1 MNNSFKKFIFFGG
14 AVGNC
19 YFCTC
24 NWCKFQLLRSNKV
37 ISVMKRISLKF
48 LAFFALLL
56 IVACSDDSENVL
68 HDERTERVS
77 VTQTNIPV
85 ETRAFTPLQPSGTES
100 NGLYSITYK
109 SMVLRN
115 VPLSINDVNMLRK
128 ASSVSA
134 PVSVSLKGYAEW
146 TVRTTGHK
154 NGNWYKLA
162 ISSKD
167 PAAQV
172 CGIAPGVYIARDVWL
187 LQYYTLPSPNS
198 FIIPNDNY
206 EDYTHMGAK
215 SDSIKSPGYTWSV
228 VNGTKVTLQ
237 TAATLLKYTL
247 GGAEVL
253 LTYPVKGDNLEWNFS
268 YVNVQI

>member
-1 MNNSFKKFIFFGG
+1 MLKKLFFWGKLSETVIFALAIG
-14 AVGNC
+14 ANFSR
-19 YFCTC
+19 YDI
-24 NWCKFQLLRSNKV
+24 NKV
-37 ISVMKRISLKF
+37 ISVMKKIVLKF

-68 HDERTERVS
+68 HDGFAERVS

-115 VPLSINDVNMLRK
+115 VPLSMNEVNMLRK

-134 PVSVSLKGYAEW
+134 PISVSLKGYAEW

-162 ISSKD
+162 ISSND
-167 PAAQV
+167 PVAQV
-172 CGIAPGVYIARDVWL
+172 CGIAPGVYVARDVWL
-187 LQYYTLPSPNS
+187 LQYYTLPSPYS

-206 EDYTHMGAK
+206 KDYTHMGAK
-215 SDSIKSPGYTWSV
+215 SDSVKSPGYTWSV
-228 VNGTKVTLQ
+228 VNGTNVTLQ

>member
-1 MNNSFKKFIFFGG
+1 MKK
-14 AVGNC
+14 
-19 YFCTC
+19 T
-24 NWCKFQLLRSNKV
+24 LLKTFA
-37 ISVMKRISLKF
+37 F
-48 LAFFALLL
+48 LALPLLM
-56 IVACSDDSENVL
+56 ACSDDSENVQ
-68 HDERTERVS
+68 HDGFSERVS
-77 VTQTNIPV
+77 VVQTNFPV
-85 ETRAFTPLQPSGTES
+85 KTRAATPLQPLGAES

-109 SMVLRN
+109 NIALHD
-115 VPLSINDVNMLRK
+115 VPLSTNEVNMLRE
-128 ASSVSA
+128 ASSISVPI
-134 PVSVSLKGYAEW
+134 PVSIKGYAEW
-146 TVRTTGHK
+146 TVRTSGYK
-154 NGNWYKLA
+154 KGNWYKLA

-187 LQYYTLPSPNS
+187 LQYYTLPSPYS
-198 FIIPNDNY
+198 FIIPYDNY

-237 TAATLLKYTL
+237 TAASLLKYTL

-253 LTYPVKGDNLEWNFS
+253 MTYPVKGDNLEWNFS